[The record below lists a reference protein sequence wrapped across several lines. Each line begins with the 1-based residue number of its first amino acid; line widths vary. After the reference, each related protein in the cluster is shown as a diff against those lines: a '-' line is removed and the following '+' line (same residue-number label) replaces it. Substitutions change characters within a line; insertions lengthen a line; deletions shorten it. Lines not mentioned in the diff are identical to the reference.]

1 MSTTLQSSPTPAP
14 GNPPLVAAEKG
25 SSLWTDAFARLKK
38 NKLSMLGGIIVILI
52 LLACFVL
59 TPILSSKLFGMNA
72 NEQDLANSFAK
83 PGETGLLGTDQ
94 LGRDMLMRVLEG
106 GQISLLVAILATLI
120 TVTIGIVYGGIAGYV
135 GGRTETVMM
144 RIVDGLLA
152 MPFLIIVILFREL
165 ISGFVEEWSR
175 SFIEWYTKVFEPDA
189 DSLANL
195 VDNVLR
201 FSNLFPL
208 VIAIAAFGWLT
219 MGRIVRTS
227 AASLRRQ
234 EFVEAARSLG
244 LPHRRI
250 LFRHILP
257 NMLGPIIIYATL
269 TIPSF
274 ILYEATLSF
283 IGLGIEP
290 PNSSWGILIK
300 EGANYL
306 ETNPIVLAIPAIM
319 FSLTLFAFNF
329 LGDGLRDALDPK
341 SSKD

>member
-1 MSTTLQSSPTPAP
+1 MTAASKATVPTT
-14 GNPPLVAAEKG
+14 EKG
-25 SSLWTDAFARLKK
+25 SSLWSDAYTRLKK
-38 NKLSMLGGIIVILI
+38 NKLAMLGGVVVILI
-52 LLACFVL
+52 LVACFIV
-59 TPILSSKLFGMNA
+59 TPILGATGMNA
-72 NEQDLANSFAK
+72 NEQDLANQFAK
-83 PGETGLLGTDQ
+83 PGDGSILGTDQ

-106 GQISLLVAILATLI
+106 GQISLLVAILSTLL
-120 TVTIGIVYGGIAGYV
+120 TVTFGIIYGGIAGYV
-135 GGRTETVMM
+135 GGKTEAIMM

-165 ISGFVEEWSR
+165 IAARTDKVAEWM
-175 SFIEWYTKVFEPDA
+175 V
-189 DSLANL
+189 ANL
-195 VDNVLR
+195 GMDSDLVLR
-201 FSNLFPL
+201 FSNLAPL
-208 VIAIAAFGWLT
+208 ILAIAAFGWLT
-219 MGRIVRTS
+219 MGRIVRTA

-244 LPHRRI
+244 LPHHRI

-257 NMLGPIIIYATL
+257 NMLGPVIIYATL

-300 EGANYL
+300 EGANFL
-306 ETNPIVLAIPAIM
+306 ETYPIILAIPAAL
-319 FSLTLFAFNF
+319 FSITLFAFNF